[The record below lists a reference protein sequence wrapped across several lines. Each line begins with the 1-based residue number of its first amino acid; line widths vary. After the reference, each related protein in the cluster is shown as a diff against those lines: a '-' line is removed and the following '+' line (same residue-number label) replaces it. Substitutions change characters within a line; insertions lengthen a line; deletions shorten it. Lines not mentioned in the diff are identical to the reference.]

1 MTETSP
7 HNPEHDSQS
16 TYKILNTNRYLEVI
30 THEQG
35 VVPTET
41 VRSGDSEG
49 LRAKYVMRTE
59 QLIDTIE
66 HGFEHTNET
75 GEVEPAAADAVFYLD
90 KSARPVQWLVSSFW
104 NVFAENQNE
113 EPETHFLNLHAQE
126 GPGGARPSHED
137 VVHQVESGLFD
148 TEITEMRN
156 IFPGLDGKNILVV
169 DEVTVS
175 GATEELAYRLFRR
188 AFPEANVKSAS
199 WMVAGQR
206 SDERGNLYP
215 VEIPVWYR
223 KDHETGRGIAPV
235 DVLYSE
241 QSESSAQRE
250 GAHILSTR
258 PEEPDLDAAQLRREI
273 KQLAHDVKS
282 GKQPI
287 IPYFDETEFPE
298 KYTGLKVRQAP
309 TSERGP
315 SLYS

>member
-1 MTETSP
+1 MTEIAP
-7 HNPEHDSQS
+7 HNPEHQSQS
-16 TYKILNTNRYLEVI
+16 EYKILDTDRYLEVV

-35 VVPTET
+35 VIPTET
-41 VRSGDSEG
+41 VRTGDNEG
-49 LRAKYVMRTE
+49 MRAKYIMRTE

-66 HGFEHTNET
+66 HGFERINEA
-75 GEVEPAAADAVFYLD
+75 GEIEPAAADAVFYLD

-104 NVFAENQNE
+104 EVFAENQAE
-113 EPETHFLNLHAQE
+113 KPETHFLNLHAQE

-137 VVHQVESGLFD
+137 VVRQVESGLFD
-148 TEITEMRN
+148 SEIAEMRT
-156 IFPGLDGKNILVV
+156 IFPELDGKNILVV
-169 DEVTVS
+169 DEVMVS

-188 AFPEANVKSAS
+188 AFPEAHVRSAS

-235 DVLYSE
+235 DVPYSE
-241 QSESSAQRE
+241 QSASSAQQE

-287 IPYFDETEFPE
+287 IPYFDETEAPE
-298 KYTGLKVRQAP
+298 KYAGLKIRQAP
-309 TSERGP
+309 APERGP
-315 SLYS
+315 SLYQ